1 MTDLA
6 TTRRDLIALRVKHKG
21 NPALTTRI
29 SLLISQLETLEA
41 GTADEHHARRLH
53 DLIAQSMQEISEI
66 QANGGQTIKGPRNRT
81 PQ

>member
-6 TTRRDLIALRVKHKG
+6 ATRRDLIALRVKHQG

-41 GTADEHHARRLH
+41 GTEDEHHARRLH
-53 DLIAQSMQEISEI
+53 DLIAQSMEEIPERSAAHRKQNQGE
-66 QANGGQTIKGPRNRT
+66 G
-81 PQ
+81 